1 MPSIRTA
8 PDPELLAIP
17 HTPLAREILDFV
29 VRNASAPICNHSVRS
44 YLFARLVA
52 LDRGLVEGRDYEPEL
67 LFCAC
72 VLHDIGLTRAAD
84 RGHRFEVDGADFAAE
99 LLTRYGLPTTQVD
112 IVWQAIALNTSPG
125 IVERRGLVCEL
136 TLAGVVVD
144 FGGPSAFISDTTAA
158 RIHEVYPRLSIGSA
172 LAEAIVTQAR
182 DKPEKAPLFSMP
194 AQLLRQRATNPH
206 TTEVEQFA
214 RAGRWGE

>member
-1 MPSIRTA
+1 MPSLTTSSDA
-8 PDPELLAIP
+8 TLPAIP
-17 HTPLAREILDFV
+17 DTPLAREILDFV
-29 VRNASAPICNHSVRS
+29 VRNASAPICNHSGRS

-52 LDRGLVEGRDYEPEL
+52 LDRALVEGRHYDPEL

-72 VLHDIGLTRAAD
+72 VLHDIGLTPAGD

-99 LLTRYGLPTTQVD
+99 LLTRRGLPTTQVD

-125 IVERRGLVCEL
+125 IVERRGVVCEL

-144 FGGPSAFISDTTAA
+144 FGGPSAFISDAAAA
-158 RIHEVYPRLSIGSA
+158 RIHEIYPRLSIGNA
-172 LAEAIVTQAR
+172 LAEAIITQAR

-194 AQLLRQRATNPH
+194 AQVLRQRATNH
-206 TTEVEQFA
+206 HLTEVEQLA
-214 RAGRWGE
+214 RSGRWGE